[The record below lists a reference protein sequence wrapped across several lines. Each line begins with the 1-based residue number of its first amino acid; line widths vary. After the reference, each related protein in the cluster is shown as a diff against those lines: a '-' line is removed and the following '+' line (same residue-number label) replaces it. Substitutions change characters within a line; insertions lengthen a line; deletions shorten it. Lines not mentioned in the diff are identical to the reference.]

1 MIGSALRKMLPSKET
16 GTPSK
21 SNSSKKGRTSN
32 GFQTELEAKRKQWK
46 ANRASGVPPDN
57 YVATTSEVGGFNKVL
72 NVAGRKVNA
81 DDKSVTYGEVRVQVL
96 ENPDSLEKV
105 HAKTLQIKPQ
115 SSLDPKTQPNGDPID
130 LQNTENYVDGGRTRD
145 FGPIRKFD
153 TTTRQNLSKT
163 STENMHVPGGGTK
176 TRPEVLHRFPC
187 FAAAH
192 LGS

>member
-1 MIGSALRKMLPSKET
+1 MLPSKET

-21 SNSSKKGRTSN
+21 SNSSKKGRASH
-32 GFQTELEAKRKQWK
+32 GFQTELEAKRKQWE

-57 YVATTSEVGGFNKVL
+57 YVCTAPEVRGFNKVL

-115 SSLDPKTQPNGDPID
+115 SHYDLANVQQPNGDPID
-130 LQNTENYVDGGRTRD
+130 LQNTENYVGGGRTRD
-145 FGPIRKFD
+145 YGPMRKFD
-153 TTTRQNLSKT
+153 TTTLQNLSKT

>member
-1 MIGSALRKMLPSKET
+1 MAFKLNLRLRGSSGRLT
-16 GTPSK
+16 GH
-21 SNSSKKGRTSN
+21 R
-32 GFQTELEAKRKQWK
+32 
-46 ANRASGVPPDN
+46 VCPPDN
-57 YVATTSEVGGFNKVL
+57 YVGTASEVGGFNKVL

-115 SSLDPKTQPNGDPID
+115 SSLDPQKATQPNGDPID

-145 FGPIRKFD
+145 YGPMRKFD
-153 TTTRQNLSKT
+153 TTTLQNLSKT
-163 STENMHVPGGGTK
+163 STEKMHVPGGGTK

-192 LGS
+192 LGR